1 MTQAFARTSTAHDIV
16 DLIAMAQA
24 AVAAALQAE
33 GAFELASLNFEALA
47 QSPAAAVI
55 EARVVLDRVTRSLAF
70 ATAELVDRDS
80 GKPVGLVR
88 TVWRRKLLDGQ

>member
-1 MTQAFARTSTAHDIV
+1 MTQAFARTPAVHAIV
-16 DLIAMAQA
+16 DLIAVAQA

-33 GAFELASLNFEALA
+33 GAFDLASLNFEALA
-47 QSPAAAVI
+47 PSPAATVI

-70 ATAELVDRDS
+70 ASVELVDRGS

-88 TVWRRKLLDGQ
+88 SVWRRKLLHAS

>member
-1 MTQAFARTSTAHDIV
+1 MTQAFARTPAVHTIV
-16 DLIAMAQA
+16 DLIAVAQA

-33 GAFELASLNFEALA
+33 GAFDLASLNFEALA
-47 QSPAAAVI
+47 QSPGADI